1 MFSGCGCACC
11 LRPIRYGSQRLI
23 SGRSPFGPSRQA
35 ARSRGSQ
42 ELGGDRKSLANPQI
56 GAFDR
61 KLTSPSAAAM
71 SAFCQGVK
79 GEGGVERYAATL
91 TTMLLLY
98 QKASPP
104 KLTVMLFAVRE
115 ELTVERL
122 ARFRFRRD
130 RASNGIASETLA
142 DTAARAVYQ
151 AVRKNCD
158 GREICAPTFSIADCQ
173 ATPSGRRSTR
183 HTQARRHVVSG
194 AGAFQS
200 WRPR

>member
-1 MFSGCGCACC
+1 MLA
-11 LRPIRYGSQRLI
+11 
-23 SGRSPFGPSRQA
+23 PSRQA

-42 ELGGDRKSLANPQI
+42 ELGGNRKSLANPQT

-61 KLTSPSAAAM
+61 KLTSPSATAM
-71 SAFCQGVK
+71 SAFCQGRNANYYVPI
-79 GEGGVERYAATL
+79 VP
-91 TTMLLLY
+91 
-98 QKASPP
+98 KASPP

-115 ELTVERL
+115 ELTVERV
-122 ARFRFRRD
+122 ARFRFCRD
-130 RASNGIASETLA
+130 RASNGIACETLA
-142 DTAARAVYQ
+142 DTAARAAYQ
-151 AVRKNCD
+151 AVRKSCD